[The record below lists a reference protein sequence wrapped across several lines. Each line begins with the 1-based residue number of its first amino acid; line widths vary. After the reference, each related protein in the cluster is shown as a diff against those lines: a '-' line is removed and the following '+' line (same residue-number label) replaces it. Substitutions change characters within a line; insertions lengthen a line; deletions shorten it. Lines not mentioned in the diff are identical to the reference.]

1 MLPPNYYL
9 EGERGRRTHYKN
21 KTIKHFLGKL
31 AITTKNFD
39 HTIARSHS
47 IEDNRITICMQLSV
61 SSPNSELKKVT
72 VIKNKALNHDWTNI

>member
-1 MLPPNYYL
+1 MLPPNYL

-21 KTIKHFLGKL
+21 KTIKQFLGKL
-31 AITTKNFD
+31 AITTKSFD

-47 IEDNRITICMQLSV
+47 IKDGRIIVCMQLSV

-72 VIKNKALNHDWTNI
+72 IMKNKALNHDWTNI

>member
-1 MLPPNYYL
+1 MLPPNCL

-31 AITTKNFD
+31 AITTKSFD

-47 IEDNRITICMQLSV
+47 IEDGRITVCMQLSV
-61 SSPNSELKKVT
+61 YSPNSELKKVT